1 MFKSFTKNGYHV
13 QQIIDLEYG
22 FREVIISTII
32 TGKRLKH
39 YLDFNYFDID
49 ENINF
54 LNEMTD
60 KLIQEIVNKK

>member
-1 MFKSFTKNGYHV
+1 MFKCFNKNGYHV

-22 FREVIISTII
+22 SREVIISTIR

-39 YLDFNYFDID
+39 YLDFNYADID

-54 LNEMTD
+54 LDEMTD
-60 KLIQEIVNKK
+60 KLLGEIENKK